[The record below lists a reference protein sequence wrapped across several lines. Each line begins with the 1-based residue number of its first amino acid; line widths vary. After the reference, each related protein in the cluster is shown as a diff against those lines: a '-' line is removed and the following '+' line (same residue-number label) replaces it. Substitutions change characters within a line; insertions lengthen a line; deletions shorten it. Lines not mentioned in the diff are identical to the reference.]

1 MGTGR
6 HSAIRSYTQC
16 VNTPLAQVFRYNKWA
31 NERVIDACRALRD
44 DQFDAVVFSG
54 PGRSI
59 RETLFHVVTGQ
70 FDFIARING
79 QAQDPTKPQ
88 AWSGFTALEDL
99 ARSSNGALIAAA
111 ESLIEDADIV
121 VPFAGKQPAFPRSF
135 FLTHAF
141 AHGAQH
147 RTEIVLMLEKLGLP
161 GPNLD
166 AWEYAAAAGMGA
178 EQT

>member
-1 MGTGR
+1 MN
-6 HSAIRSYTQC
+6 A
-16 VNTPLAQVFRYNKWA
+16 PLAQVFRYNKWA
-31 NERVIDACRALRD
+31 NERIIDACRSLRD
-44 DQFDAVVFSG
+44 DQLDEVVFRG

-70 FDFIARING
+70 SDFLARLKG
-79 QAQDPTKPQ
+79 EAQDRTKPQ
-88 AWSGFTALEDL
+88 AWTGFTALEDL
-99 ARSSNGALIAAA
+99 AGNSNDALIAAA
-111 ESLIEDADIV
+111 ESLTEDAEVI
-121 VPFAGKQPAFPRSF
+121 VPFAGKQPVFPISF

-147 RTEIVLMLEKLGLP
+147 RTEIVLMLEKLELP

-178 EQT
+178 EQQ